1 MGVVQDRIWGIFSG
15 HTGEGSGWNTTS
27 LLRMGW
33 DFELCVGSGGCR
45 EVVSGHGAWVSSVA
59 LSASG
64 TVGVTVSGDETG
76 VVWDLHTG
84 GFLKVLEGHSGDV
97 RSVVLTR
104 HGRYT
109 PLSPA
114 CPEAACP

>member
-1 MGVVQDRIWGIFSG
+1 M
-15 HTGEGSGWNTTS
+15 
-27 LLRMGW
+27 
-33 DFELCVGSGGCR
+33 
-45 EVVSGHGAWVSSVA
+45 VSGHGAWVSSVA
-59 LSASG
+59 LSANG

-84 GFLKVLEGHSGDV
+84 AFLKVLEGHSGDV

-109 PLSPA
+109 SPSLLLPAQQPLAVGAHVLSLTFFGCSSA
-114 CPEAACP
+114 RRLA